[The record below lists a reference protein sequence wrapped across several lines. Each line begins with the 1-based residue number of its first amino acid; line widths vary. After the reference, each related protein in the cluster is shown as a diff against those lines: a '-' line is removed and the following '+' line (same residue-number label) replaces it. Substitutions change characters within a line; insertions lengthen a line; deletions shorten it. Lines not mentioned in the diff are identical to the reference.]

1 MSTAVNDPA
10 GPEKAAGQGNS
21 VSEGTPVPQGSHVPE
36 GNPVPGGGPVPQGP
50 PAPQEGPVPQ
60 GRKPKR
66 RAGSV
71 SDSLVLFLT
80 PVAVVLVW
88 EYFSYNGTLNPSVL
102 PSPVTIWE
110 TFWQM
115 LLSGELA
122 RHLGISLLR
131 VLQGYVVGCVL
142 GVAVGTVMALVRKFD
157 RALTLILG
165 IIRPIPIIAWVPVII
180 LWLGIGEVSKVSII
194 AMGTFFPVLLNT
206 IQGIQSTDIKYRE
219 VALVLEKSHA
229 SLLLHVIFPSALP
242 SIFTGLRL
250 GLGTAWMSVVGAE
263 LIAAS
268 SGIGY
273 LISYAGQLSQPDV
286 MLVGVFTIGF
296 IGLLIDVLIKFIQ
309 SRLLRWS
316 DAGQK

>member
-1 MSTAVNDPA
+1 
-10 GPEKAAGQGNS
+10 
-21 VSEGTPVPQGSHVPE
+21 
-36 GNPVPGGGPVPQGP
+36 
-50 PAPQEGPVPQ
+50 
-60 GRKPKR
+60 
-66 RAGSV
+66 
-71 SDSLVLFLT
+71 
-80 PVAVVLVW
+80 
-88 EYFSYNGTLNPSVL
+88 
-102 PSPVTIWE
+102 
-110 TFWQM
+110 M